1 MPVWEL
7 TFEVESF
14 NSKSQLLKIAQKVN
28 LFVLEGENLKKI
40 SSILGFLGLS

>member
-28 LFVLEGENLKKI
+28 LFVLEGENLKI
-40 SSILGFLGLS
+40 TSILGFLGLS